1 MANALDFLIRDYSEL
16 TSILVTE
23 GKKTKVYSTRYER
36 STKNRQA
43 AILIHGL
50 NCKVCGFNFEKKYGT
65 LGYKFIEIHHKN
77 PLYLNNTE
85 INIDPRNDL
94 VPLCSNCHRM
104 IHRNGRLQE
113 LTEHCKL
120 LKDLS

>member
-23 GKKTKVYSTRYER
+23 GKKTRVYSTRYER

-43 AILIHGL
+43 AILTHGL

-65 LGYKFIEIHHKN
+65 LGYEFIEM
-77 PLYLNNTE
+77 L
-85 INIDPRNDL
+85 R
-94 VPLCSNCHRM
+94 S
-104 IHRNGRLQE
+104 Q
-113 LTEHCKL
+113 
-120 LKDLS
+120 